1 MDALSFWNV
10 LWFILIFVVLGGYFI
25 LDGFDL
31 GVGALYPFLGKD
43 ERKKA
48 IMRRSIGPVWDGNE
62 VWLLTGG
69 GALFAAF
76 APAYATTFS
85 GYYLAIMLVLFCLIV
100 RAVSLE
106 TRSKDPEHAKLWDIF
121 FFLGSA
127 LPALLFGVAV
137 GDTMMGVPL
146 DAQGNMALP
155 FPISFVFLLRP
166 FALVAGLVGL
176 CHFLLLGASWLA
188 VKTEGELH
196 DQAVALRPK
205 FALAEIV
212 LLVVGA
218 VLWFAG
224 MAIDPQAGVLGA
236 ICGIAATPAL
246 MILSCVFGVVALLA
260 VFLTYSWGNKGESD
274 LKVFIVAAAACLG
287 LVFCA
292 AFAMFPNWI
301 PDSLMANP
309 VTVGGAA
316 SEDFTLMWMTGI
328 TVVGLPILLFYHF
341 LTYRAFA
348 GKITDAD
355 LEY

>member
-1 MDALSFWNV
+1 MLTFWNV
-10 LWFILIFVVLGGYFI
+10 LWFILIFVVISGYFI

-31 GVGALYPFLGKD
+31 GVGTLYPFLGKD
-43 ERKKA
+43 EKTKA
-48 IMRRSIGPVWDGNE
+48 TMRRAIGPVWDGNE

-85 GYYLAIMLVLFCLIV
+85 GYYLAIMLVLFALIV

-106 TRSKDPEHAKLWDIF
+106 TRAHDKQHAGLWDTL

-176 CHFLLLGASWLA
+176 MQFLLLGASWLA

-196 DQAVALRPK
+196 DKAVALRPK
-205 FALAEIV
+205 FALFEMV
-212 LLVVGA
+212 LFIVGA

-224 MAIDPQAGVLGA
+224 LAIDPQAGVLGA
-236 ICGIAATPAL
+236 LLGVAGTPSL
-246 MILSCVFGVVALLA
+246 IVLSVIFGVVALA
-260 VFLTYSWGNKGESD
+260 GMFLTYSWSGKGASD
-274 LKVFIVAAAACLG
+274 LKIFIAAAVICLG
-287 LVFCA
+287 LCFCA
-292 AFAMFPNWI
+292 AFAMFPNWV

-309 VTVGGAA
+309 VTVGAAA
-316 SEDFTLMWMTGI
+316 SEDLTLMWMTGI
-328 TVVGLPILLFYHF
+328 TVIGLPILLFYHF
-341 LTYRAFA
+341 LCYRGFA
-348 GKITDAD
+348 GKITEAD

>member
-1 MDALSFWNV
+1 MLTLWNV
-10 LWFILIFVVLGGYFI
+10 IWFVLIFVVLGGYFI

-31 GVGALYPFLGKD
+31 GVGALYPFLAKD
-43 ERKKA
+43 EKSKA
-48 IMRRSIGPVWDGNE
+48 TLRRAIGPTWDGNE

-85 GYYLAIMLVLFCLIV
+85 GYYVAIMLVLFCLIV

-106 TRSKDPEHAKLWDIF
+106 TRAHDRERAKIWDVL

-146 DAQGNMALP
+146 DAQGNMALA

-176 CHFLLLGASWLA
+176 MQFLLLGACWIA

-196 DQAVALRPK
+196 DKAVALRPK
-205 FALAEIV
+205 FALFEMI

-218 VLWFAG
+218 ALWFIG
-224 MAIDPQAGVLGA
+224 MGIDPQAGVLGA
-236 ICGIAATPAL
+236 LFGIAGTPSL
-246 MILSCVFGVVALLA
+246 IFLSVVFGVVALAAL
-260 VFLTYSWGNKGESD
+260 FLTYSWAGKGESD
-274 LKVFIVAAAACLG
+274 LKVFIVAAVVCLG

-292 AFAMFPNWI
+292 AFALFPNWV

-309 VTVGGAA
+309 VTVGDAA
-316 SEDFTLMWMTGI
+316 SEDFTLIWMFGI
-328 TVVGLPILLFYHF
+328 TIVGLPILLFYHF
-341 LTYRAFA
+341 LCYRAFA
-348 GKITDAD
+348 GKITEAD

>member
-1 MDALSFWNV
+1 MLTVWNV
-10 LWFILIFVVLGGYFI
+10 IWFILIFVVISGYFI

-31 GVGALYPFLGKD
+31 GVGTLYPFLAKD
-43 ERKKA
+43 EKQKA
-48 IMRRSIGPVWDGNE
+48 TLRRAIGPTWDGNE

-85 GYYLAIMLVLFCLIV
+85 GYYLAIMLVLFSLIV

-106 TRSKDPEHAKLWDIF
+106 TRGHDPQRAKFWDALF
-121 FFLGSA
+121 FIGSA

-137 GDTMMGVPL
+137 GDTLMGIPM

-166 FALVAGLVGL
+166 FALVCGLVGL
-176 CHFLLLGASWLA
+176 MQFLLLGASWIA

-196 DQAVALRPK
+196 DKAVALRPK
-205 FALAEIV
+205 FALFEII
-212 LLVVGA
+212 LFVVA
-218 VLWFAG
+218 SILWFVG
-224 MAIDPQAGVLGA
+224 LGIDPQAGVLGA
-236 ICGIAATPAL
+236 VCGIAGTPSLTIVAA
-246 MILSCVFGVVALLA
+246 IFAVVALA
-260 VFLTYSWGNKGESD
+260 CMVLTYMWSNSGQGD
-274 LKVFIVAAAACLG
+274 LKIFIVAAVICLG
-287 LVFCA
+287 LCFTA
-292 AFAMFPNWI
+292 AFGLFPNWV

-309 VTVGGAA
+309 ITVGEAA
-316 SEDFTLMWMTGI
+316 SEDLTLIWMFGI
-328 TVVGLPILLFYHF
+328 TIVGLPILLFYHF

-348 GKITDAD
+348 GKITEAD